1 MIPDLFNI
9 QSFNLLRHPGCLCDP
24 EHTGDHCEFLTGN
37 EPAPVSSPSNQA
49 GNATTP
55 AKDSGNGLLV
65 VLGAGMVVVGAIAAV
80 LYVKKRAESGI
91 EPNPQ
96 DNLALVTEPDP
107 KVMSWQSSRI
117 SLGAIP
123 ALDGEMKD
131 VQIC

>member
-24 EHTGDHCEFLTGN
+24 EHTGDHCQFLTGN
-37 EPAPVSSPSNQA
+37 EQAPVSSPSNQA

-91 EPNPQ
+91 ETNPE
-96 DNLALVTEPDP
+96 DNLATEP
-107 KVMSWQSSRI
+107 VSRESSKN
-117 SLGAIP
+117 SEGAIP
-123 ALDGEMKD
+123 ALDGEMNE

>member
-1 MIPDLFNI
+1 M
-9 QSFNLLRHPGCLCDP
+9 
-24 EHTGDHCEFLTGN
+24 TGN
-37 EPAPVSSPSNQA
+37 EQAPVSSPSNQA

-96 DNLALVTEPDP
+96 DKLAPVTDPDP